1 MTTLALKR
9 KYQRNESTLQLVEEM
24 DIQNKDDR
32 KWFRNFLE
40 SIFSSP
46 DFDYSQFERIE
57 GRRSRQQM
65 ERDGLY

>member
-1 MTTLALKR
+1 MTNLALKR
-9 KYQRNESTLQLVEEM
+9 KYERNEPTLQLVEEM
-24 DIQNKDDR
+24 DIKNKDDR

-46 DFDYSQFERIE
+46 DLDYSQFERIE